1 MIRVFACMAF
11 LLLAWPVSAGM
22 PNDQV
27 QTTDLRDRM
36 DDLARRGAQG
46 QKEID
51 HRLDSIEVD
60 VARIYGAL
68 IFVGAL
74 LPILAG
80 LFVFF
85 VTHFRDSL

>member
-1 MIRVFACMAF
+1 MMRVLACVSF
-11 LLLAWPVSAGM
+11 LFVAWPACAGV
-22 PNDQV
+22 PNDQG
-27 QTTDLRDRM
+27 QAMDLRDRM

-51 HRLDSIEVD
+51 KRLDTIEVD

-68 IFVGAL
+68 IFLGAL
-74 LPILAG
+74 LPVASG

-85 VTHFRDSL
+85 VTHHRDTL